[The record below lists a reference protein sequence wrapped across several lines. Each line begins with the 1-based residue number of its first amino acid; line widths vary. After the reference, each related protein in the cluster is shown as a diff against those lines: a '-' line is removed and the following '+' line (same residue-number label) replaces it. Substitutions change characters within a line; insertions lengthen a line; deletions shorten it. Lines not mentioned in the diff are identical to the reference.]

1 MKRQHRTRAF
11 VQAAA
16 FLAALLCAPAAPAR
30 AAAGACGDDLRLS
43 RLGELLQGGQAIE
56 APFTVLPDTFLRL
69 HPAARK
75 ALGNALVV
83 CPGIPLN
90 AQGRPMR
97 PVILP
102 FADIWEI
109 MEMAVNAGDWEEVAF
124 LRESF
129 RPQPLPAEA
138 LFSLLEVPM
147 WDEKNMKKL
156 ATALGIQPGVN
167 GRRFFALDVFHAL
180 GGRAEAP
187 ARVGWA
193 ITEKNLSAARAK
205 AEALKR
211 QAIFVP
217 YSGKYAEEAEQSL
230 ARCGVTA
237 VHVDKFFK
245 TPS

>member
-1 MKRQHRTRAF
+1 MKRQLGTHAF
-11 VQAAA
+11 ALAAA
-16 FLAALLCAPAAPAR
+16 VLAALLCAPGAPAR

-43 RLGELLQGGQAIE
+43 RLGDLLQGGAPIE
-56 APFTVLPDTFLRL
+56 PPFTVLPETFLRL

-75 ALGNALVV
+75 ALGKALIV

-102 FADIWEI
+102 FADLWEI

-129 RPQPLPAEA
+129 KPQPLPAEA

-167 GRRFFALDVFHAL
+167 GRRFFALDVIHAL

-193 ITEKNLSAARAK
+193 ITEKDLSAARAK

-211 QAIFVP
+211 QEIFVP
-217 YSGKYAEEAEQSL
+217 YSGQYAREAAQSL
-230 ARCGVTA
+230 ARCGVEA
-237 VHVDKFFK
+237 VPADKFF
-245 TPS
+245 